1 MKFDISII
9 GYGVI
14 GVESLY
20 ELTDKIKKKTK
31 LNIAIIDKDLNN
43 IPGGIAYSKAKSKFG
58 FFNNPLRL
66 SHPSFK
72 QWLKDKKNIVRII
85 NFIKNNYD
93 YMLDE
98 WLSLNI
104 KNLTKKNIS
113 GEIYF
118 PRLVYSFYLE
128 DKIRDTIKLSKKIK
142 LKLFF
147 INGCVQDVKF
157 KNDYLILNSKI
168 SFNFFSISPNKRSL
182 NFKKSKK
189 KIKQIKTK
197 KIIVGNGLLPPKK
210 IDFPN
215 KNINSNYIWDF
226 YAEGGTGNL
235 VKKIDKLLKKKH
247 ELSITFIGNKAGLL
261 ETMLYLKYLILTKKY
276 NIKINIVSSKSATL
290 NKAKFSNNLSPYK
303 FIFFTEKN
311 IRKIKKADHIINLL
325 KKEFKNAILN
335 RYNKYDVWTKILS
348 NEILKKSL
356 DKLNYNEIK
365 KYNISVFPKIRNLTR
380 FTYPEPIIAKEYL
393 QRQKKIQMF
402 KGRAKSIKA
411 KLNKL
416 IITTNN
422 NKKIYTDI
430 VVNVSGPVDLE
441 QLNKEAPFINSIKQN
456 INKFDKRGFMTNK
469 NFMLT
474 KQIYMPGI
482 LAYNFNPSR
491 QTIIKAI
498 TNNSKKV
505 IEFILKDLN

>member
-14 GVESLY
+14 GVESLH
-20 ELTDKIKKKTK
+20 ELTVKIKKKTK

-43 IPGGIAYSKAKSKFG
+43 IPGGIAYSKIKSKFG

-72 QWLKDKKNIVRII
+72 QWLKNKTNIDRII
-85 NFIKNNYD
+85 NFINNNHD

-104 KNLTKKNIS
+104 KNLTKKKIS

-128 DKIRDTIKLSKKIK
+128 DKIRNTIKLSKKIK

-147 INGCVQDVKF
+147 IKGCVQDIQF
-157 KNDYLILNSKI
+157 KNDDLILNSKI
-168 SFNFFSISPNKRSL
+168 NFNLFSISPNKRSL
-182 NFKKSKK
+182 KFNKSKK
-189 KIKQIKTK
+189 KIKQITTK
-197 KIIVGNGLLPPKK
+197 KIIIGNGLLPPKK

-215 KNINSNYIWDF
+215 KNLNNNYIWDF

-235 VKKIDKLLKKKH
+235 VKKIDKLLKKRD

-261 ETMLYLKYLILTKKY
+261 ETMLYLKYLIFTKKY
-276 NIKINIVSSKSATL
+276 KIKINIVSSKFTTL
-290 NKAKFSNNLSPYK
+290 NKAKFSKNSSPYK

-311 IRKIKKADHIINLL
+311 IKKIKRAEQILNLL
-325 KKEFKNAILN
+325 KMEFKNAILN

-348 NEILKKSL
+348 NEVLKKSL
-356 DKLNYNEIK
+356 DKLNNSEIK
-365 KYNISVFPKIRNLTR
+365 KYNIYIFPKIRNLTR
-380 FTYPEPIIAKEYL
+380 FTYPEPIVAKEFL
-393 QRQKKIQMF
+393 QKHKKIQMF
-402 KGRAKSIKA
+402 KGRAKSVKA
-411 KLNKL
+411 TSNKL
-416 IITTNN
+416 LVETNN
-422 NKKIYTDI
+422 GKKINTNI

-441 QLNKEAPFINSIKQN
+441 KLNKEVSFINSIKKN
-456 INKFDKRGFMTNK
+456 VHKFDKRGFMTNK

-498 TNNSKKV
+498 TNNSKKT
-505 IEFILKDLN
+505 IKFILKKLN